1 MEIWMLYALG
11 AAVFAALVGI
21 FGKLGMSGIDST
33 LGTAVRALVMAAF
46 LVSAAVG
53 LGKWKLVGTLDTKA
67 LLWIALSG
75 IAGALSWLCY
85 FYALKYGKASSVA
98 AIDKTSVALVLIFAV
113 LFLGEALTW
122 KNGLG
127 AALMVCGAI
136 LMILK

>member
-1 MEIWMLYALG
+1 MEVWMLYALG
-11 AAVFAALVGI
+11 AAGFAALVGI

-33 LGTAVRALVMAAF
+33 LGSAVRALVMAAF
-46 LVSAAVG
+46 LVAAAVV
-53 LGKWKLVGTLDTKA
+53 LGKWKLIGSLDSKA
-67 LLWIALSG
+67 FLWIALSG
-75 IAGALSWLCY
+75 VAGALSWLCY

-113 LFLGEALTW
+113 LFLGEVFTW

-127 AALMVCGAI
+127 ASLMVAGAI

>member
-1 MEIWMLYALG
+1 MFYALG
-11 AAVFAALVGI
+11 SAAFAALVGV
-21 FGKLGMSGIDST
+21 FGKIGMSGIDST

-46 LVSAAVG
+46 LVCAAAV
-53 LGKWKLVGTLDTKA
+53 LGKWKLVPTLDSKA
-67 LLWIALSG
+67 FLWITLSG

-122 KNGLG
+122 KNGVG
-127 AALMVCGAI
+127 AALMVGGAI